1 MKKIFRHL
9 TFYVIIAII
18 AGVCLGHF
26 NPEMG
31 VKMKMIS
38 EVFIA
43 IIKCFVPPIIF
54 LTIVLGISSMG
65 DLKKVGRI
73 GLKSLIYFEIV
84 TTLALGI
91 GIWFALLF
99 KPGSIDMSKIEKRDG
114 SNISINSVSKINF
127 KGGKSIQL
135 ADVTILEM
143 KDCDKVKLGDI
154 SDTTKMSFVT
164 KIKMKDGEEIEMTE
178 AVKLELLDGSKSK
191 IHCMTKS
198 GCKNSETFSWIT
210 FLKSNL
216 TIQILLIS
224 IFLGISLNYSKRR
237 SYIVIKLDK
246 ASKFVFKL
254 LKYVMYLAPI
264 AAFAGIAYTVGE
276 YGLKTLIPLGKL
288 VITVYFTMF
297 VFVILVLGLIMRYF
311 KLNIFKFLR
320 YIKEEIII
328 VLGTS
333 SSETALPNLMTKLE
347 KLGCKKSV
355 VGLVVPTGYSF
366 NLDGTAIY
374 LSMSVIFLAQIY
386 NIPLS
391 FNELALII
399 GILMITSKGAAGVTG
414 SGFIVLA
421 STLGSLHTIPLE
433 GLAFL
438 FGVDKFLSEARAI
451 TNIIG
456 NGVAT
461 LIIAKSEKEFDEVLY
476 ATEIE
481 NRNPEIS

>member
-18 AGVCLGHF
+18 AGVILGHY
-26 NPEMG
+26 NPDLG
-31 VKMKMIS
+31 VKMKSIS
-38 EVFIA
+38 EAFIF

-84 TTLALGI
+84 TTLALAI
-91 GIWFALLF
+91 GIWFALMF
-99 KPGSIDMSKIEKRDG
+99 KPGNIDQTKIKKRDG
-114 SNISINSVSKINF
+114 SNICISNVEKIMLKGSKEVSMSNISKLETKECNT
-127 KGGKSIQL
+127 L
-135 ADVTILEM
+135 A
-143 KDCDKVKLGDI
+143 I
-154 SDTTKMSFVT
+154 SAIKDTTKMSSFT
-164 KIKMKDGEEIEMTE
+164 KIVLKNKKEIEMTE
-178 AVKLELLDGSKSK
+178 AIALILSDGTKSK
-191 IHCMTKS
+191 MNCMTKS
-198 GCKNSETFSWIT
+198 GCKKEDFSWIVFIKT
-210 FLKSNL
+210 NL
-216 TIQILLIS
+216 TIQILLFS
-224 IFLGISLNYSKRR
+224 ILLGISLNYSKRR
-237 SYIVIKLDK
+237 SSLVVKLDK

-254 LKYVMYLAPI
+254 LKYVMYLAPV

-276 YGLKTLIPLGKL
+276 YGLETLIPLGKL

-297 VFVILVLGLIMRYF
+297 IFVLLVLGLIMRYF
-311 KLNIFKFLR
+311 KMNIFKFLR

-374 LSMSVIFLAQIY
+374 LSMAVIFLAQIY

-391 FNELALII
+391 FNELLLII
-399 GILMITSKGAAGVTG
+399 GILMVTSKGAAGVTG

-421 STLGSLHTIPLE
+421 STLGSLHTIPVE

-461 LIIAKSEKEFDEVLY
+461 LVIAKSEKEFDQNAY
-476 ATEIE
+476 NKEIE
-481 NRNPEIS
+481 NTEPEIS